1 MEQNNELK
9 ITDRCEESNIRSLAA
24 GIIMQAC
31 SDYEFILKNG
41 TVGERKI
48 SETKEHLEDWFLK
61 NCPPYGGYLGI
72 QGRKMLEQMQE
83 NFRNYGSV
91 KMPLPRKGDK

>member
-9 ITDRCEESNIRSLAA
+9 ITDRCDESNIRSLAA

-41 TVGERKI
+41 IVGEKMI
-48 SETKEHLEDWFLK
+48 GETKKHLENWFLK

-72 QGRKMLEQMQE
+72 QGRKMLKQMKD
-83 NFRNYGSV
+83 NFRKYKSV
-91 KMPLPRKGDK
+91 KMPLSRKGDK